1 MLRINKTNRLTKTE
15 LEDYRNNSG
24 ITELQYEIIKRKYYD
39 AKEHTVVSICL
50 DLGISSRKYNRELN
64 KALEQI
70 FRYTAS

>member
-39 AKEHTVVSICL
+39 AKEYTVVSICL